1 VPHVRVLLVEGDHR
15 LATSLRRALID
26 WGISVQ
32 VAHDGEEGLTA
43 ALTKQHDVLV
53 VDASLPLVSGGQ
65 VARALREQRVHTPI
79 LMLTALDD
87 PEGPET
93 GDNGGADDFLVKPFS
108 QRELVARIRAL
119 SQRSQ
124 FDRRP
129 PLRVGEIVLDA
140 SARTVRVGDV
150 PVEVTAKEFSIL
162 EYLMLNRGRV
172 VTKTQILEH
181 VWHYDF
187 DGGRNLIEVYVGRL
201 RRKLLDARVADP
213 IVTVRGAGYRF
224 DVPD

>member
-1 VPHVRVLLVEGDHR
+1 MLVEGDHR

-26 WGISVQ
+26 WEISVQ

-43 ALTKQHDVLV
+43 ALTREHDVLV
-53 VDASLPLVSGGQ
+53 LDTSLPLLSGEQ
-65 VARALREQRVHTPI
+65 VVRALREQRVHTPI

-87 PEGPET
+87 REGPGT
-93 GDNGGADDFLVKPFS
+93 GDDGGADDFLVKPFS

-119 SQRSQ
+119 GQRSH

-129 PLRVGEIVLDA
+129 PLRVGEILLDA
-140 SARTVRVGDV
+140 AARTVRVGDV
-150 PVEVTAKEFSIL
+150 PVEVTTKEFSIL

-187 DGGRNLIEVYVGRL
+187 GGGRNLVEVYVGRL
-201 RRKLLDARVADP
+201 RRKLLDAGAADP